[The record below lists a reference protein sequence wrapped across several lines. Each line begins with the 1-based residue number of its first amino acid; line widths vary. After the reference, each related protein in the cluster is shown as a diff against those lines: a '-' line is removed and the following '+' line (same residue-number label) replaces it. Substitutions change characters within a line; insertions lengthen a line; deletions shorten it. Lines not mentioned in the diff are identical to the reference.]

1 MKQLVRVGV
10 DVGSKELVVA
20 ASRDHQR
27 QSQARFPNTTA
38 GHKKL
43 ITFVKRGAKT
53 VEACLEATGLYGFE
67 LAHALH
73 RSGIAVMIVNPLV
86 MARFAEALFQRG
98 KTDAMDAQ
106 VILEYLERMPFVA
119 WEPPEANRFE
129 LRALMRRIQ
138 ELKKTLVKE
147 KNRSHANE
155 FVGSVGKLLAR
166 DIEAHVRQLEKRIE
180 RLEASARSIVQADT
194 ELDQMFELLCTV
206 RGVGPTSA
214 LHLLAELAML
224 PADLTARQ
232 LVAHAGLDPRPFE
245 SGTSVRRPRRISK
258 AGNRYLRAAL
268 FMPAMVA
275 VRYDPVVRAFHQRII
290 DRGRHP
296 IQAYVAVMRKFLH
309 VFHSM
314 LRHRT
319 PYESS
324 RFAVLA
330 A

>member
-1 MKQLVRVGV
+1 MKQQVQAGV

-43 ITFVKRGAKT
+43 ITFLRRGAKS
-53 VEACLEATGLYGFE
+53 VEVCLEATGLYGFE

-73 RSGIAVMIVNPLV
+73 RAGIAVMVVNPLV
-86 MARFAEALFQRG
+86 MARFAEAMFQRG

-106 VILEYLERMPFVA
+106 VILEYLQRMPFVA
-119 WEPPEANRFE
+119 WQPPQANRFE
-129 LRALMRRIQ
+129 LRALMRRIH
-138 ELKKTLVKE
+138 ELKKVLVKE

-155 FVGSVGKLLAR
+155 FVGSVGKVLAR
-166 DIEAHVRQLEKRIE
+166 DIEAHTRQLEKRIE
-180 RLEASARSIVQADT
+180 RLEASARKIVAADN
-194 ELDQMFELLCTV
+194 ELVEMFELLCSV
-206 RGVGPTSA
+206 RGIGPTSA
-214 LHLLAELAML
+214 LHLMAELAML
-224 PADLTARQ
+224 PADLNARQ

-268 FMPAMVA
+268 FMPALVA
-275 VRYDPVVRAFHQRII
+275 VQHDPVVRAFHQRIVE
-290 DRGRHP
+290 RGRHP

-309 VFHSM
+309 VFHAM
-314 LRHRT
+314 LRNRT

>member
-1 MKQLVRVGV
+1 MKQQVEAGV

-20 ASRDHQR
+20 ASRDNQR
-27 QSQARFPNTTA
+27 SSEARFPNTA
-38 GHKKL
+38 DGHKKL
-43 ITFVKRGAKT
+43 IKFLKRGARS
-53 VEACLEATGLYGFE
+53 VRVCMEATGLYGFE
-67 LAHALH
+67 LAVSLH
-73 RSGIAVMIVNPLV
+73 RSGIEVMIVNPLV
-86 MARFAEALFQRG
+86 IARFAEAMFQRG
-98 KTDAMDAQ
+98 KTDSMDAV
-106 VILEYLERMPFVA
+106 VILEYVQRMPFVA
-119 WEPPEANRFE
+119 WQPPSPKRFE
-129 LRALMRRIQ
+129 LRAIMRRVE

-155 FVGSVGKLLAR
+155 YVGSVGKLLAR
-166 DIEAHVRQLEKRIE
+166 DLEAHIRQLKKRIAQ
-180 RLEASARSIVQADT
+180 LEASATKIVQSDP
-194 ELDQMFELLCTV
+194 ELSEMFGLLCSV

-214 LHLLAELAML
+214 LHLLSELAML
-224 PADLTARQ
+224 PDDLTARQ

-258 AGNRYLRAAL
+258 AGNRHLRAAL

-275 VRYDPVVRAFHQRII
+275 VQHDPTVRAFHQRIV

-309 VFHSM
+309 VFHAM
-314 LRHRT
+314 LRNRT
-319 PYESS
+319 IYDSS